1 MILIEDWLRPVKI
14 DLKNVDKND
23 LKRLWMYEANILH
36 LAAKFNPNGLFLIL
50 SHFKEHYPNQ
60 QIHQMIKDFPSMF
73 GATPLHV
80 AASNPD
86 SLSTRYNLSFWII
99 LPFLKLPPF
108 RIPTFTLAILY
119 FSHQTH

>member
-1 MILIEDWLRPVKI
+1 MIPIEDWLRPVKI

-36 LAAKFNPNGLFLIL
+36 LAAKFNPNGLFFIL

-60 QIHQMIKDFPSMF
+60 QMHQMIKDFRSMF

-86 SLSTRYNLSFWII
+86 SLSTR
-99 LPFLKLPPF
+99 
-108 RIPTFTLAILY
+108 
-119 FSHQTH
+119 

>member
-1 MILIEDWLRPVKI
+1 LISIEDWLRPIKI

-50 SHFKEHYPNQ
+50 SHFKEHYPNHRMQ
-60 QIHQMIKDFPSMF
+60 QMIKDFPSMF

-86 SLSTRYNLSFWII
+86 SLSTRYNRHRAQQYICWKTIKMLPELSLMKI
-99 LPFLKLPPF
+99 LM
-108 RIPTFTLAILY
+108 
-119 FSHQTH
+119 

>member
-86 SLSTRYNLSFWII
+86 SLSTRYIF
-99 LPFLKLPPF
+99 
-108 RIPTFTLAILY
+108 
-119 FSHQTH
+119 FSLGNSVIFKIATSISVLHP

>member
-1 MILIEDWLRPVKI
+1 MISIKDWLRPTKI

-36 LAAKFNPNGLFLIL
+36 LAAKLNPNGLFLIL

-60 QIHQMIKDFPSMF
+60 QMHQMIKDFRSMF

-86 SLSTRYNLSFWII
+86 SLSTRYNLCMYWGNSAIFKIAKI
-99 LPFLKLPPF
+99 VKFLHSL
-108 RIPTFTLAILY
+108 
-119 FSHQTH
+119 